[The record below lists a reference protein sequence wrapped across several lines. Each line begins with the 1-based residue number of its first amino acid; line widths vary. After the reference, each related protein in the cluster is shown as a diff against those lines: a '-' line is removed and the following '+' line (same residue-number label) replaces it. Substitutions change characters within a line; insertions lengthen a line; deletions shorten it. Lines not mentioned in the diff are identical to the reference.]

1 MLHAKNAT
9 FLSFP
14 YVCPEPV
21 LAKCSFLY
29 INGSKRCDCNRPGY
43 NWRMLTLISVVPNVI
58 MGVVCM
64 LCVDGPYEN
73 RFESRFAALMS
84 CEQQSFAQTGSGQQ

>member
-1 MLHAKNAT
+1 
-9 FLSFP
+9 
-14 YVCPEPV
+14 
-21 LAKCSFLY
+21 
-29 INGSKRCDCNRPGY
+29 
-43 NWRMLTLISVVPNVI
+43 MLTLISVVPNVI

-84 CEQQSFAQTGSGQQ
+84 CEQQSFAKTGSGQQ